1 VIIRRRR
8 AVLTG
13 VIIVAA
19 IGLGIGIGQAAGR
32 SAHGPATGT
41 GGGADG
47 TSLARVS
54 RGVLTAQTSVTGTLG
69 YAGSY
74 TVVNQAR
81 GTITGLPP
89 AGRVI
94 RQGASLYHVDQSPVL
109 LLYGRIPAYRTLG
122 QGTSGAD
129 VRALNHDLV
138 GLGYAARAQFTSGW
152 AGFTAA
158 TASAVSRL
166 QARAGLP
173 PTGTLPL
180 GQVVFLPSAARVAAV
195 SATLGATARPGQ
207 PVLTATTTTRQ
218 VSISL
223 DAAEQSYVRPGDQVT
238 ITLPDQQ
245 TTPGRVSAVGK
256 VATTP
261 RGSGSSGA
269 QAPVIAVAVTPLDPG
284 ATGRLDQAPVQV
296 SITTAS
302 VRNALAV
309 PVDALLARSTGGYWV
324 EVAEPGGA
332 HRLVRVTLGLFD
344 DAAGLVQV
352 TGAGLADGQ
361 RVVVPA
367 L

>member
-1 VIIRRRR
+1 MTTRRRR

-13 VIIVAA
+13 LIIVAA
-19 IGLGIGIGQAAGR
+19 VGLGIGIGQAAGR
-32 SAHGPATGT
+32 GRPGPATGA

-54 RGVLTAQTSVTGTLG
+54 RGLLTSQTSVTGTLG

-74 TVVNQAR
+74 TVLNQAH

-89 AGRVI
+89 AGQVI
-94 RQGASLYHVDQSPVL
+94 RQGAPLYHVDQSPVL

-138 GLGYAARAQFTSGW
+138 GLGYAARAQFGSGW

-158 TASAVSRL
+158 SASAVSRL
-166 QARAGLP
+166 QARAGLT

-180 GQVVFLPSAARVAAV
+180 GQVVFLPTAARVTAGLT
-195 SATLGATARPGQ
+195 TLGAAARPGQ
-207 PVLTATTTTRQ
+207 PVLTATSTTRQ

-223 DAAEQSYVRPGDQVT
+223 DAAEQSYVRAGDQVT
-238 ITLPDQQ
+238 ITLPDQE

-261 RGSGSSGA
+261 RGSGSSGS
-269 QAPVIAVAVTPLDPG
+269 QPPVIAVAVTPLDPR
-284 ATGRLDQAPVQV
+284 AAGRLDQAPVQV

-309 PVDALLARSTGGYWV
+309 PVAALLARSSGGYWV
-324 EVAEPGGA
+324 EVAGPGGG
-332 HRLVRVTLGLFD
+332 HRLIRVSLGLFD

-352 TGAGLADGQ
+352 TGPGLAAGQ